1 MKKIKVRKDMEP
13 KMRAIEKWTNG
24 KRVFQNPGEDIIIE
38 KEEELAKFKDFKISE
53 DNRWDGPLTF
63 GFDGNFLKCQK
74 LAVEYY
80 YCGFL
85 QYYDYRVRS
94 NMMDHTVYFKWVDEE
109 KGNKVTSEL
118 TIYIWPAPL
127 REKVAVSLQS
137 PDPYVSGEGLTTA
150 PGKAKLSPLA
160 PPPTGGDGGDA
171 VASDPPTGPQ
181 PPPP

>member
-24 KRVFQNPGEDIIIE
+24 KRVFQNQDEDIVIE

-63 GFDGNFLKCQK
+63 GFDRNFLKCQK

-85 QYYDYRVRS
+85 QYYDYIVRS
-94 NMMDHTVYFKWVDEE
+94 DMMDHVVYFKWVDKEE
-109 KGNKVTSEL
+109 ENRVSSQL
-118 TIYIWPAPL
+118 TIYIWPAPI
-127 REKVAVSLQS
+127 RKKISAVTPEEPKGNKEGSTTV
-137 PDPYVSGEGLTTA
+137 PD
-150 PGKAKLSPLA
+150 KAQLSPLA
-160 PPPTGGDGGDA
+160 PPPSGGDGDSLS
-171 VASDPPTGPQ
+171 SDPPTGPQ